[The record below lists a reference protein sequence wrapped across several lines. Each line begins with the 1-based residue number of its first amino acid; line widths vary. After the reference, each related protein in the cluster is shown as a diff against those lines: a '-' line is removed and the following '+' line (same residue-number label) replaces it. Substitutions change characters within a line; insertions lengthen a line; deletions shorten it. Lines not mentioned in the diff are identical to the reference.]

1 MKHNTRT
8 LIKTLQKTVNPKYE
22 SLMKTNVVCYGP
34 GYIACVKTSRY
45 VMSLGIG
52 TRSKEGEELL
62 ELSSKLGEK
71 KIQHLLL
78 ITHIF

>member
-1 MKHNTRT
+1 MNHN
-8 LIKTLQKTVNPKYE
+8 IIDE
-22 SLMKTNVVCYGP
+22 KTNVVCYGP

-71 KIQHLLL
+71 KYC
-78 ITHIF
+78 IFCY